1 MKWIIYICFC
11 SFLISQDIYT
21 QYLIEDYDTLDVFS
35 YQIPDI
41 YDESIPVPLLVA
53 FHQWGGNE
61 DSPYYTQFD
70 EEANERG
77 WLFMSPYGGAANNY
91 NNQGAQSF
99 VENELI
105 WMIENYA
112 IDPNRIYM
120 VGGSMGGASGA
131 IYSNNHLNPDKP
143 MVAATA
149 SGSGILD
156 CERRAI
162 EMDGNNSMIEWFG
175 GNWDEV
181 PFEYHRNSAIYFQDY
196 SQSMH
201 YNLQHLPIYLDF
213 GVSEPHRTHAEEM
226 YEILLEYNQNMWI
239 DTEPTGSHGFS
250 VMDEEHVCDWLSQ
263 FTLETNPENIH
274 VNLDEPSRAYY
285 IEALNQINNS
295 EFINVNINEISDG
308 WDIYNFSN
316 SDSLV
321 LHILDNNFENFI
333 LNLNVEIN
341 RLGIT
346 GPSIYNSNG
355 EVYNFEALQIGSLL
369 PLYYHITDNII
380 WLEFYG
386 NGSSYEPDELPLI
399 PASYIFE
406 IQIEPFLNGDV
417 NQDGEQNVQDIILI
431 INHIIDSEE
440 LNSDQIEIA
449 DMNNDNNLDVLDI
462 IILINIIINP

>member
-1 MKWIIYICFC
+1 
-11 SFLISQDIYT
+11 
-21 QYLIEDYDTLDVFS
+21 
-35 YQIPDI
+35 
-41 YDESIPVPLLVA
+41 
-53 FHQWGGNE
+53 
-61 DSPYYTQFD
+61 
-70 EEANERG
+70 
-77 WLFMSPYGGAANNY
+77 
-91 NNQGAQSF
+91 
-99 VENELI
+99 
-105 WMIENYA
+105 
-112 IDPNRIYM
+112 
-120 VGGSMGGASGA
+120 MGGASGA

-213 GVSEPHRTHAEEM
+213 GISEPHRTHAEEM

-355 EVYNFEALQIGSLL
+355 EIYNFEALQIGSLL